1 MIDECDGESA
11 AAGKKNECGERRRKE
26 RRMYPYGGKRSIV
39 YGVVVE
45 WQE

>member
-1 MIDECDGESA
+1 MNVM
-11 AAGKKNECGERRRKE
+11 GKVPLQERKNECGERRRKE

-45 WQE
+45 